1 MPRFTLVV
9 GTLPWCFGALPWFVA
24 LYLGFWDVS
33 VGTWACFFLL
43 GKCIIGMPTR
53 TGLFFFSFFFSV
65 GNSIIGMPNLE
76 VPRFTL
82 VLGTLPWCFDALP
95 WFLALYLGTWA

>member
-1 MPRFTLVV
+1 
-9 GTLPWCFGALPWFVA
+9 
-24 LYLGFWDVS
+24 
-33 VGTWACFFLL
+33 
-43 GKCIIGMPTR
+43 MPTR

-82 VLGTLPWCFDALP
+82 VLGTLPWCFGALP
-95 WFLALYLGTWA
+95 WFLALYLGFWDLGLIFFIRKVHYRNVH